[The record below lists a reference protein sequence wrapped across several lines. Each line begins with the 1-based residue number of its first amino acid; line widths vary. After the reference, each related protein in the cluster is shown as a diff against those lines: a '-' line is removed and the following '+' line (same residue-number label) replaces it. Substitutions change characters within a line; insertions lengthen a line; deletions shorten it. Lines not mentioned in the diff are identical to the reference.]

1 MKLLNPPDIMPEAMR
16 FLLRA
21 VLAHKDATCDREE
34 LLALVAPAGLAEVLR
49 PLDGRDTDTDSD
61 REETATGGQTIA
73 KQSLSALRML
83 GFVDESA
90 GTVSA
95 AEQTLRQWPSA
106 DLLTAPSFSRAL
118 RPQIWQRSNAEA
130 GATRGEQD
138 NFAQGVA
145 LLWAI
150 PDPLDPVDFE
160 SGNRTFVSYQRDH
173 FGTERSS
180 WPLTNSVRWPP
191 LRRWAI
197 YLGLAQP
204 VSPKWVVPDGSRALL
219 EDLGD
224 LPAQQY
230 TIAEFLAHCATV
242 LPICDGGALS
252 LVTGTNGVDLTP
264 GLSLSLRQLQEAKH
278 LTLRS
283 ESDTD
288 FRVVA
293 LGQER
298 EMQSRAS
305 HVQWHPIRTSRGSQK

>member
-1 MKLLNPPDIMPEAMR
+1 VKLLNPPDIMPEAMR

-21 VLAHKDATCDREE
+21 ILAHKGATCDEE
-34 LLALVAPAGLAEVLR
+34 DLVALVAPAGLAEVLR
-49 PLDGRDTDTDSD
+49 PLDGRDIDTD

-73 KQSLSALRML
+73 KQSLIALTML
-83 GFVDESA
+83 GFVDVSAGA

-95 AEQTLRQWPSA
+95 TDQTLRQWPTA
-106 DLLTAPSFSRAL
+106 DLLTAPAFSRAL
-118 RPQIWQRSNAEA
+118 RPQIWRRSNPQA
-130 GATRGEQD
+130 GATHGEQD

-150 PDPLDPVDFE
+150 PDPLEPVEFE
-160 SGNRTFVSYQRDH
+160 SGTRTFVSYQRAH
-173 FGTERSS
+173 FGPDRKY

-191 LRRWAI
+191 LRRWAT

-204 VSPKWVVPDGSRALL
+204 VPPKWVVPDGSRALL
-219 EDLGD
+219 EDLSG

-230 TIAEFLAHCATV
+230 TIADFLAHCATV

-252 LVTGTNGVDLTP
+252 LATGTSSPDLSP
-264 GLSLSLRQLQEAKH
+264 GLSLSLRQLKEAGH
-278 LTLRS
+278 LTLPS

-305 HVQWHPIRTSRGSQK
+305 HVQWHPVTASRGSQK

>member
-16 FLLRA
+16 LLLRA
-21 VLAHKDATCDREE
+21 VLAHKGATCDRED

-49 PLDGRDTDTDSD
+49 PLDGRDTESD
-61 REETATGGQTIA
+61 REEAATGGQTIA
-73 KQSLSALRML
+73 KQSLSALGML
-83 GFVDESA
+83 GFVEDSG

-95 AEQTLRQWPSA
+95 TEQTLGQWASA

-118 RPQIWQRSNAEA
+118 RPQIWQRSTREAEDA
-130 GATRGEQD
+130 RGEQD

-145 LLWAI
+145 LLWSI
-150 PDPLDPVDFE
+150 PDPLEPVEFE
-160 SGNRTFVSYQRDH
+160 SGNRTFVSFQRDH
-173 FGTERSS
+173 FGTDRGG

-191 LRRWAI
+191 LRRWAA

-204 VSPKWVVPDGSRALL
+204 VPPKWVVPDGSRALL
-219 EDLGD
+219 EDLSD

-242 LPICDGGALS
+242 LPICDGGTLS
-252 LVTGTNGVDLTP
+252 LATGTNGPDLSA
-264 GLSLSLRQLQEAKH
+264 GLSLSLRQLQEAGH
-278 LTLRS
+278 LTLRA
-283 ESDTD
+283 ESDTE

-305 HVQWHPIRTSRGSQK
+305 HVQWHPVTTSRGLQK